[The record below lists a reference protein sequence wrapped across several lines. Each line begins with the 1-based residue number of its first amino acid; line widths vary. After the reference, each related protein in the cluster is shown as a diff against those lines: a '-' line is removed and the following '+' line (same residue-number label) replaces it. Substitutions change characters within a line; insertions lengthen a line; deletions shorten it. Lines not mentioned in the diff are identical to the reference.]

1 MPQQDE
7 ADIRQPVSDDAQPE
21 FAAAD
26 SDAAAE
32 AGPDVIILIES
43 EAQDEADIRQPVS
56 DDAQPEFAAAE
67 AGPDVIILIEDKA
80 QDEPQDADAQAE
92 AADAVGMAEG
102 EAAAA
107 PAEPAA
113 PRKEPRRFSRAER
126 DALDRQQ
133 RRFAACGR
141 CSYFV
146 ADCRVKL
153 GGEAYQT
160 AVLDSRDGW
169 VRLEGDHGIH
179 RMAMGAYGV
188 ELDAEFDLFDGS
200 CPECRRRFVI
210 VNEDDGRTRL
220 MIQT

>member
-43 EAQDEADIRQPVS
+43 EAQDEA
-56 DDAQPEFAAAE
+56 
-67 AGPDVIILIEDKA
+67 
-80 QDEPQDADAQAE
+80 QDADAQA
-92 AADAVGMAEG
+92 ADAVGMDEG
-102 EAAAA
+102 EAMAA

-153 GGEAYQT
+153 GGDAYQT

>member
-1 MPQQDE
+1 MLQEDE
-7 ADIRQPVSDDAQPE
+7 ADIQE
-21 FAAAD
+21 
-26 SDAAAE
+26 
-32 AGPDVIILIES
+32 
-43 EAQDEADIRQPVS
+43 PVS

-67 AGPDVIILIEDKA
+67 TDLDDIALIEGEAEAGP
-80 QDEPQDADAQAE
+80 PQAADAQAE
-92 AADAVGMAEG
+92 AADVVGVAEG
-102 EAAAA
+102 
-107 PAEPAA
+107 AEPAE
-113 PRKEPRRFSRAER
+113 PRKEPRRLSRAER
-126 DALDRQQ
+126 DAFDRQQ

-146 ADCRVKL
+146 GDCRVKL
-153 GGEAYQT
+153 GQDAYQA

-169 VRLEGDHGIH
+169 VRLEGDHAIH